1 MTVSAGGAE
10 ATQSVSVEAAAPT
23 PKPSLSIVDF
33 AGNDGVDNKEFADGF
48 AVKLKLS
55 NPNQPW
61 DGSVVLTGPKGS
73 VTIASA
79 PQPDGAF
86 KVTVGKDEIGQL
98 GLEQGQTAKVT
109 VSAGGAEA
117 TQSVSVAAAGT
128 PAPAS
133 NELSSEKGGYET
145 IEISKDPNSAP
156 ALKLRLKDGET
167 LKAGEKVVLKV
178 NGQEVGSETAT
189 TDTSSLDVGLNHQQ
203 LQSAL
208 AEDIVSVVKAQ
219 VVDADGQVKD
229 IASVPIVRNENPGET
244 RILQTEFGKFEV
256 KPDCVGTE
264 LIDPVA
270 AGKSL
275 LESRSL
281 TLKGTLGNS
290 APTDEF
296 AVVVGKA
303 AFAVKAK
310 GGKWALDLSEAQL
323 KSALGTDNLD
333 WQSVDGKTL
342 AVQAFVTDK
351 SGVLKGYAQDSVTL
365 DVAPKVSLD
374 SVAGNNIMTNAEA
387 DGNLKVTGLAQN
399 ASGMR
404 VRLKASIN
412 GQPDV
417 DLGSCDVSG
426 NGKQAWEITLDA
438 SQKASLKGQ
447 KNIAFKAE
455 LIDGSKAIDQAEV
468 TVNPDVGGLD
478 RYIGN
483 DGRVFGTTH
492 DTTFEQAARNWRLI
506 DKHDVLDKTTMLK
519 YPFGGETGWK
529 HVPNTH
535 MAYADTDNSAN
546 GLTALNAFRRFNHTD
561 PVSLTGN
568 HDAVEGAQKGVIAMA
583 SQGKIDHGLRGF
595 SYTDPDGAAATSQ
608 SVIGYAGSG
617 GSSLKGDVSSYVSDN
632 FNGSSGG
639 GGTEAQERTLIGH
652 RLQVLSPGLRE
663 TAAAYAEGQNHNSYS
678 AYTTFMGFPSNAIP
692 PGYKLTHDHGA
703 VSRPD
708 TLEWPAAGYFPYALL
723 PNKVWSFQFGDH
735 PIDSRNLN
743 VRVYKNGEEIGVK
756 FATTSDTSYELFGT
770 YKNLVC
776 FMPHEKGRNFDGGK
790 NQWEGFSWSNPEAH
804 KGVDR
809 PTAVREAGKPPLDE
823 YTVVISDGK
832 ETHAYTVKVFDEL
845 QLDGAGGGASSG
857 AGAGA
862 RSAYSANAADE
873 LHAETFGLE
882 ATHNRAVVDG
892 NLVEFGSQ
900 LDLSGH
906 SDLAS
911 SAPRAQ
917 DSGAGVL
924 PAGIKFEAESL
935 VHSVVDL
942 SGGDDVAT
950 ISGVFAADL
959 SLGGGNDTLNLSALR
974 GGSVDGGDGWD
985 VVRFDSAGNVFDLS
999 RFSRV
1004 EAVDLGR
1011 TDPDSGLFNIVQ
1023 LDAAGMKA
1031 NGGAIELTGQAGNK
1045 VALKEGRIESE
1056 RSFQSEDGRSMHELT
1071 YDVNGSDYRI
1081 VMSDDLFNGGMGVI

>member
-1 MTVSAGGAE
+1 MKVSAGGAE
-10 ATQSVSVEAAAPT
+10 ETREVSVAAAGTPAPT

-48 AVKLKLS
+48 TVKLQLTHP
-55 NPNQPW
+55 NPSW
-61 DGSVVLTGPKGS
+61 DGLVVLTGPKGS
-73 VTIASA
+73 VKIS
-79 PQPDGAF
+79 PSKLPNDGLE
-86 KVTVGKDEIGQL
+86 VSVGKAEIGQL
-98 GLEQGQTAKVT
+98 GLEQGHKCDVK
-109 VSAGGAEA
+109 VSAGGAEE
-117 TQSVSVAAAGT
+117 TREVSVEAAASA
-128 PAPAS
+128 APAS

-167 LKAGEKVVLKV
+167 LKAGDEVRLTV
-178 NGQEVGSETAT
+178 NGQPVGSKTAN
-189 TDTSSLDVGLNHQQ
+189 TDTSSLDVDLNHQQ

-208 AEDIVSVVKAQ
+208 TEDIVSVVKAQ

-229 IASVPIVRNENPGET
+229 IASVPIVRNEKPGET
-244 RILQTEFGKFEV
+244 RILKSNYGKFNV
-256 KPDCVGTE
+256 QRDLVGTD

-275 LESRSL
+275 LENRSL

-351 SGVLKGYAQDSVTL
+351 NGVLKGYAQDSVTL

-399 ASGMR
+399 ASGMK

-438 SQKASLKGQ
+438 SQKAALKGQ

-455 LIDGSKAIDQAEV
+455 LIAGSKAIDQAEV

-519 YPFGGETGWK
+519 YPFDGVSRWQA
-529 HVPNTH
+529 VPNNH

-568 HDAVEGAQKGVIAMA
+568 HDAVDGAQKGVIAMA
-583 SQGKIDHGLRGF
+583 SQGAISHGLRGF
-595 SYTDPDGAAATSQ
+595 SYTDPDGAEATRQ
-608 SVIGYAGSG
+608 SVIGYAGSR

-639 GGTEAQERTLIGH
+639 GTEAQQRTLIGH

-723 PNKVWSFQFGDH
+723 PNKVWSFQFGDR

-756 FATTSDTSYELFGT
+756 FATTNETSYELFGT
-770 YKNLVC
+770 YQNLVC
-776 FMPHEKGRNFDGGK
+776 FMPHEKGRKFDGDK

-809 PTAVREAGKPPLDE
+809 PTGIREAGKPPLDE

-845 QLDGAGGGASSG
+845 QLDGAGGGSSS
-857 AGAGA
+857 GAGA

-917 DSGAGVL
+917 DSGAGKL

-950 ISGVFAADL
+950 VSGVFAADL
-959 SLGGGNDTLNLSALR
+959 RLGGGNDTLTLSALR

>member
-1 MTVSAGGAE
+1 M
-10 ATQSVSVEAAAPT
+10 
-23 PKPSLSIVDF
+23 
-33 AGNDGVDNKEFADGF
+33 
-48 AVKLKLS
+48 
-55 NPNQPW
+55 
-61 DGSVVLTGPKGS
+61 
-73 VTIASA
+73 
-79 PQPDGAF
+79 
-86 KVTVGKDEIGQL
+86 GKAEIGQL
-98 GLEQGQTAKVT
+98 GLEQGQTAQVT
-109 VSAGGAEA
+109 VVAGGAEA
-117 TQSVSVAAAGT
+117 TQSVSVAASASA
-128 PAPAS
+128 APAS

-167 LKAGEKVVLKV
+167 LKAGDEVRLTV
-178 NGQEVGSETAT
+178 NGQPVGSKTAN
-189 TDTSSLDVGLNHQQ
+189 TDTSSLDVDLNHQQ

-208 AEDIVSVVKAQ
+208 TEDIVSVVKAQ

-229 IASVPIVRNENPGET
+229 IASVPIVRNEKPGET
-244 RILQTEFGKFEV
+244 RILKTNYGKFNV
-256 KPDCVGTE
+256 QRDCVGTE

-310 GGKWALDLSEAQL
+310 GGKWALDLNEAQL

-399 ASGMR
+399 ASGMK

-519 YPFGGETGWK
+519 YPFDGVSRWQA
-529 HVPNTH
+529 VPNNH

-568 HDAVEGAQKGVIAMA
+568 YDAVDGAQKGVIAMA
-583 SQGKIDHGLRGF
+583 SQGAISHGLRGF
-595 SYTDPDGAAATSQ
+595 SYTDPDGAEATRQ
-608 SVIGYAGSG
+608 SVIGYAGSR

-639 GGTEAQERTLIGH
+639 GTEAQQRTLIGH

-723 PNKVWSFQFGDH
+723 PNKVWSFQFGDR

-756 FATTSDTSYELFGT
+756 FATTNETSYELFGT
-770 YKNLVC
+770 YQNLVC
-776 FMPHEKGRNFDGGK
+776 FMPHEKGRKFDGDK

-809 PTAVREAGKPPLDE
+809 PTGIREAGKPPLDE

-845 QLDGAGGGASSG
+845 QLDGAGGGSSS
-857 AGAGA
+857 GAGA

-917 DSGAGVL
+917 DSGAGKL

-950 ISGVFAADL
+950 VSGVFAADL
-959 SLGGGNDTLNLSALR
+959 RLGGGNDTLNLSALR